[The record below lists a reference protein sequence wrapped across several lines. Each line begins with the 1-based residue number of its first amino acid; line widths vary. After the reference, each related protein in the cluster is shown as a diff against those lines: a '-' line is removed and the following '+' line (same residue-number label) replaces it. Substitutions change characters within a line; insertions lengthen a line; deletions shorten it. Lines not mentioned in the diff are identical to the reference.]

1 MNSGVLGRSRIMALA
16 VISLAVVLLAGCG
29 GGGSG
34 DGGGSSSSGGG
45 ESSGA
50 PKQGGTLSV
59 ALSEEINTLDPQ
71 QSIYPNETW
80 VTAQISEP
88 LWRED
93 PNGELV
99 PWLIEEVKTSQGER
113 VWTLTLK
120 SGIKFSNGK
129 TMTSADVLFTLEKA
143 RKSEFWEELLEG
155 ITKVEAPTPSTIVIT
170 NAEPAAEL
178 PTLLSQWSFGIEPV
192 GLAGESDEEF
202 ASKPIGT
209 GPFMVGSWKRG
220 ETLTLVKNPHYWI
233 KDQPHVDQLAIKN
246 VPDANSRVTQLNGGQ
261 ANVIY
266 APPWSQVEGIEASPE
281 TEFEEYPLGFVKLLT
296 VNGREAM
303 FKNPKV
309 REAVNLGIDREGMV
323 NAVLHEHGEAA
334 GSFVPP
340 PVEAYDGSIKP
351 AEYDPEKAKELLAEA
366 VKEGVD
372 PSFAIVL
379 PIEDDF
385 WPEAVQI
392 VQQNL
397 SDVGF
402 DVEIQK
408 VDLST
413 AITNA
418 SEGKFGAWLGFSYT
432 PLTTQLEIWGYYNYS
447 EGWWAGIPVE
457 ETTKL
462 AEEALRTPDEAKRQ
476 QIYYEMQ
483 GIVDD
488 EKYVLPVV
496 YTPYSWANRTD
507 VEGLNVGRVGIP
519 WFSEAWL
526 ND

>member
-1 MNSGVLGRSRIMALA
+1 MNSGVLGKSRITVLA
-16 VISLAVVLLAGCG
+16 VISLALALLTGCG
-29 GGGSG
+29 G
-34 DGGGSSSSGGG
+34 SSGGG
-45 ESSGA
+45 ESSSSGGDSA
-50 PKQGGTLSV
+50 GTPQPGGTLTV
-59 ALSEEINTLDPQ
+59 ALSEELNTLDPQ

-88 LWRED
+88 LWREGAD
-93 PNGELV
+93 GKLV
-99 PWLIEEVKTSQGER
+99 PWLIEKVETSQGER

-120 SGIKFSNGK
+120 SGIKFSNGQE
-129 TMTSADVLFTLEKA
+129 MTSADVLFTLEKA

-155 ITKVEAPTPSTIVIT
+155 ITKVEAPSPSTIVIT
-170 NAEPAAEL
+170 NAKPAAEL
-178 PTLLSQWSFGIEPV
+178 PTLLSQWSFGIEPKD
-192 GLAGESDEEF
+192 LAGESDEEF

-209 GPFMVGSWKRG
+209 GPFMVGNWKRG
-220 ETLTLVKNPHYWI
+220 EALTLVKNPHYWV
-233 KDQPHVDQLAIKN
+233 KGQPYVDQLSLKI
-246 VPDANSRVTQLNGGQ
+246 VPDANSRVTQLNSDQ

-266 APPWSQVEGIEASPE
+266 APPWSQVEGIEAGPE
-281 TEFEEYPLGFVKLLT
+281 TEFEDYPLGFVKLLT
-296 VNGREAM
+296 VNGREAL

-309 REAVNLGIDREGMV
+309 REAVNLGLDREGMV
-323 NAVLHEHGEAA
+323 AAVLHEHGEAA

-340 PVEAYDGSIKP
+340 AVGSYDASIEA

-372 PSFAIVL
+372 PSFQIVL

-397 SDVGF
+397 TDVGF
-402 DVEIQK
+402 QVQIQK

-413 AITNA
+413 AIENA
-418 SEGKFGAWLGFSYT
+418 SAGKFGAWLGFSYT
-432 PLTTQLEIWGYYNYS
+432 PLTTQLEIWGYYNFS
-447 EGWWAGIPVE
+447 EGWWAGIGVD
-457 ETTKL
+457 ETTQL
-462 AEEALRTPDEAKRQ
+462 AEEALQTPDEAKRE
-476 QIYYEMQ
+476 QIYFQMQ
-483 GIVDD
+483 EVVDD

-507 VEGLNVGRVGIP
+507 VKDLNVGRVGIP

-526 ND
+526 SE